1 MCGITGWANLDS
13 HTPPPDG
20 ACELLHAMC
29 ERMVHRGPD
38 SEGVFVSNGVA
49 LGMRRLA
56 IIDLVTGEQP
66 VFNEDKS
73 VAVILNGEIYNYREL
88 RADLEKRGHAF
99 RSASDTEVLPHLY
112 EEYGDGMIDKLNGM
126 FAFALWDS
134 RGRRLLIA
142 RDRFGEKPLYWGV
155 FDNSLLFAS
164 EPKVLLA
171 HPSVKP
177 ALNLQAL
184 RQYLSFDYVP
194 APLSIYQGI
203 NKLPAA
209 HKLILEGGRVEV
221 ERYWQLSYKTA
232 EPVPSESE
240 AAEHLRELMADAVRM
255 RLVSDVPLGVLLSG
269 GVDSSSIAAL
279 AVAASSE
286 AVKTFSISFAEAS
299 FDESAYARSVAK
311 FLGTDHHEE
320 RLSANLAAN
329 LVSEIG
335 AWMDEPFSD
344 PSLVPTYLLSRFTRK
359 HVTVALGGDGGDE
372 LFAGYPMYAG
382 LRWAEFY
389 KRVPPSIRGAIIEP
403 LVKLLPVKTKNLS
416 FDYKALRFV
425 TGAKYDTV
433 ARHHVW
439 FGSFTPEEQTA
450 LLTREAL
457 AASDGEIYAH
467 ARQIAEE
474 CDNEDLVT
482 RMQSVDTRLYL
493 AEDIL
498 TKVDRASM
506 AVSLEVRA
514 PFLDPRVAQFA
525 ASLPCRY
532 KLRGQKT
539 KYILKKAVREMLPPF
554 VTRRGKKGFG
564 VPVAEWLKEKLRPLA
579 RDLLSPERVRRAGV
593 FNANYVARLQ
603 DEHERGIANH
613 RKLLWTLL
621 MFELWHESFVETPRR
636 IETSVGSREG

>member
-1 MCGITGWANLDS
+1 
-13 HTPPPDG
+13 
-20 ACELLHAMC
+20 
-29 ERMVHRGPD
+29 
-38 SEGVFVSNGVA
+38 
-49 LGMRRLA
+49 
-56 IIDLVTGEQP
+56 
-66 VFNEDKS
+66 
-73 VAVILNGEIYNYREL
+73 
-88 RADLEKRGHAF
+88 
-99 RSASDTEVLPHLY
+99 
-112 EEYGDGMIDKLNGM
+112 
-126 FAFALWDS
+126 
-134 RGRRLLIA
+134 
-142 RDRFGEKPLYWGV
+142 
-155 FDNSLLFAS
+155 
-164 EPKVLLA
+164 
-171 HPSVKP
+171 
-177 ALNLQAL
+177 
-184 RQYLSFDYVP
+184 
-194 APLSIYQGI
+194 
-203 NKLPAA
+203 
-209 HKLILEGGRVEV
+209 
-221 ERYWQLSYKTA
+221 LSYKTA
-232 EPVPSESE
+232 EPLPTEEE
-240 AAEHLRELMADAVRM
+240 AAQLLRELMADAVRM

-269 GVDSSSIAAL
+269 GVDSSTIAAL

-299 FDESAYARSVAK
+299 FDESAYARAVAK

-372 LFAGYPMYAG
+372 LFAGYPMYG
-382 LRWAEFY
+382 GVRWAEFY
-389 KRVPPSIRGAIIEP
+389 KRVPQFVRAGVVEP
-403 LVKLLPVKTKNLS
+403 LIRLLPVKTKNLS

-425 TGAKYDTV
+425 TGARYDTV

-439 FGSFTPEEQTA
+439 FGSFTPEEQRE

-457 AASDGEIYAH
+457 SAGDVEIYAQ

-474 CDNEDLVT
+474 CDNDELVT

-514 PFLDPRVAQFA
+514 PFLDPRVAEFA

-539 KYILKKAVREMLPPF
+539 KYILKKAVKGLVPPF

-564 VPVAEWLKEKLRPLA
+564 VPVAEWLKVKLRPLA

-593 FNANYVARLQ
+593 FNADYVARLQ
-603 DEHERGIANH
+603 DEHERGVANH

-636 IETSVGSREG
+636 IETSVGSR

>member
-1 MCGITGWANLDS
+1 MCGITGWASLNS
-13 HTPPPDG
+13 HTPPPEG
-20 ACELLHAMC
+20 ARELLHSMC

-38 SEGVFVSNGVA
+38 SEGSYVTSGVA

-66 VFNEDKS
+66 AFNEDKS
-73 VAVILNGEIYNYREL
+73 VTVVLNGEIYNYREL
-88 RADLEKRGHAF
+88 RTDLEKRGHTF

-112 EEYGDGMIDKLNGM
+112 EEYGDEMIRELNGM
-126 FAFALWDS
+126 FAFALWDN
-134 RGRRLLIA
+134 RHRRLLIA
-142 RDRFGEKPLYWGV
+142 RDRFGEKPLYWCV
-155 FDNSLLFAS
+155 FDKTLLFAS

-171 HPSVKP
+171 HPAVKP
-177 ALNLQAL
+177 SLNLQAL

-194 APLSIYQGI
+194 APFSIYEGI

-209 HKLILEGGRVEV
+209 HKLVVEDGRVYT
-221 ERYWQLSYKTA
+221 ERYWCLSYKTA
-232 EPVPSESE
+232 EPVPSEDE

-269 GVDSSSIAAL
+269 GVDSSTVAAL
-279 AVAASSE
+279 AVAASHE

-299 FDESAYARSVAK
+299 FDESAYARGVAK

-389 KRVPPSIRGAIIEP
+389 KRVPSALRTSVVEP

-425 TGAKYDTV
+425 TGAKYDAV

-439 FGSFTPEEQTA
+439 FGSFTPEEQTE
-450 LLTREAL
+450 LLTADAL
-457 AASDGEIYAH
+457 AASDSDIYAQ
-467 ARQIAEE
+467 ARQFADE
-474 CDNEDLVT
+474 CDSADLVT

-514 PFLDPRVAQFA
+514 PFLDPRVAEYV
-525 ASLPCRY
+525 ASLPCNY

-539 KYILKKAVREMLPPF
+539 KYILKKAVKEMLPPF
-554 VTRRGKKGFG
+554 VTKRGKKGFG
-564 VPVAEWLKEKLRPLA
+564 VPVAEWLKVKLRPLA

-593 FNANYVARLQ
+593 FNPNYIARLQ
-603 DEHERGIANH
+603 DEHERGVANH

-636 IETSVGSREG
+636 IETSILR

>member
-1 MCGITGWANLDS
+1 
-13 HTPPPDG
+13 
-20 ACELLHAMC
+20 
-29 ERMVHRGPD
+29 
-38 SEGVFVSNGVA
+38 
-49 LGMRRLA
+49 
-56 IIDLVTGEQP
+56 
-66 VFNEDKS
+66 
-73 VAVILNGEIYNYREL
+73 
-88 RADLEKRGHAF
+88 
-99 RSASDTEVLPHLY
+99 
-112 EEYGDGMIDKLNGM
+112 
-126 FAFALWDS
+126 
-134 RGRRLLIA
+134 
-142 RDRFGEKPLYWGV
+142 
-155 FDNSLLFAS
+155 
-164 EPKVLLA
+164 LA
-171 HPSVKP
+171 HPAVKP

-194 APLSIYQGI
+194 APLTIYCGI

-209 HKLILEGGRVEV
+209 HRLTLESGEV
-221 ERYWQLSYKTA
+221 KIDRYWHLNYTTT
-232 EPVPSESE
+232 EPVPSERE
-240 AAEHLRELMADAVRM
+240 AADHLRELMADAVRM

-269 GVDSSSIAAL
+269 GVDSSTIAAL
-279 AVAASSE
+279 AVRASSE

-299 FDESAYARSVAK
+299 FDESAYARGVAK

-382 LRWAEFY
+382 HRWAEVY
-389 KRVPPSIRGAIIEP
+389 KHVPGFLRRGLIEP
-403 LVKLLPVKTKNLS
+403 VVRSLPVKTKNLS
-416 FDYKALRFV
+416 FDYKALKFI
-425 TGAKYDTV
+425 TGARYDTV
-433 ARHHVW
+433 TRHHIW
-439 FGSFTPEEQTA
+439 FGSFTPDQQQQ
-450 LLTREAL
+450 LLTPAAL
-457 AASDGEIYAH
+457 AATDSEIYAE

-474 CDNEDLVT
+474 CNNDDLVT

-514 PFLDPRVAQFA
+514 PFLDPRVAEFA
-525 ASLPCRY
+525 ASLPCNY
-532 KLRGQKT
+532 KLRGMKT
-539 KYILKKAVREMLPPF
+539 KYILKKAVRDLLPGF

-564 VPVAEWLKEKLRPLA
+564 VPVAEWLKFKLRPLA

-593 FNANYVARLQ
+593 FNPNYVARLQ

-636 IETSVGSREG
+636 IETSVNSR

>member
-1 MCGITGWANLDS
+1 MCGISGWANLDS
-13 HTPPPDG
+13 HAPPPDG
-20 ACELLHAMC
+20 ARHLLHAMC
-29 ERMVHRGPD
+29 ERMIHRGPD
-38 SEGVFVSNGVA
+38 SEGLFVTTGAA

-66 VFNEDKS
+66 AFNEDKS

-88 RADLEKRGHAF
+88 RSTLEKRGHVF
-99 RSASDTEVLPHLY
+99 HSASDTEVLPHLY
-112 EEYGDGMIDKLNGM
+112 EEYGDAMVGELNGM

-134 RGRRLLIA
+134 KRRRLLIA
-142 RDRFGEKPLYWGV
+142 RDRFGEKPLYWGI
-155 FDNSLLFAS
+155 FDNTLLFAS

-171 HPSVKP
+171 HPEVKP
-177 ALNLQAL
+177 ALNLNAL

-194 APLSIYQGI
+194 APLSIYEGI

-209 HKLILEGGRVEV
+209 HKLTLENGRVNV
-221 ERYWQLSYKTA
+221 ERYWRLSYKIA
-232 EPVPSESE
+232 EPVPSENE
-240 AAEHLRELMADAVRM
+240 AAEQLRELLADAVRM

-269 GVDSSSIAAL
+269 GVDSSTVAAL
-279 AVAASSE
+279 AVRASSE
-286 AVKTFSISFAEAS
+286 AVKTFSISFAESS
-299 FDESAYARSVAK
+299 FDESAYARGVAK

-335 AWMDEPFSD
+335 SWMDEPFSD

-382 LRWAEFY
+382 HRWAEVY
-389 KRVPPSIRGAIIEP
+389 KRVPVSLRRGLIEP
-403 LVKLLPVKTKNLS
+403 AIRLLPVKTKNLS
-416 FDYKALRFV
+416 LDYKALRFV
-425 TGAKYDTV
+425 TGAKYDPV
-433 ARHHVW
+433 ARHHIW
-439 FGSFTPEEQTA
+439 FGSFTPEEQEQ
-450 LLTREAL
+450 LLTPEAL
-457 AASDGEIYAH
+457 AASDGEIYAG
-467 ARQIAEE
+467 AQAIAEE
-474 CDNEDLVT
+474 CNNDDVVT
-482 RMQSVDTRLYL
+482 RMQSVDTQLYL

-514 PFLDPRVAQFA
+514 PFLDPRVAEFA
-525 ASLPCRY
+525 AALPCNY
-532 KLRGQKT
+532 KLRGLKT
-539 KYILKKAVREMLPPF
+539 KYILKKAVHDMLPPF

-593 FNANYVARLQ
+593 FNAEYVARLQ
-603 DEHERGIANH
+603 NEHERGVANH

-636 IETSVGSREG
+636 IETSVGSR